1 MDVQNANRLDIIN
14 VKIEEG
20 TQFVL
25 EKDPKELEKILKQM
39 REKQKNLKEKDN
51 KNNLKSAAVHSNHK
65 ELMSDSDE
73 E

>member
-39 REKQKNLKEKDN
+39 REK
-51 KNNLKSAAVHSNHK
+51 
-65 ELMSDSDE
+65 
-73 E
+73 